1 MTAEYAVKLR
11 NQFIE
16 LYTNKYGFKPA
27 DHTVD
32 SYMNKDCDM
41 RHMIREK
48 IRTSR

>member
-1 MTAEYAVKLR
+1 MTAEYADKLR

-27 DHTVD
+27 LPTVE
-32 SYMNKDCDM
+32 SYMSKDCDL